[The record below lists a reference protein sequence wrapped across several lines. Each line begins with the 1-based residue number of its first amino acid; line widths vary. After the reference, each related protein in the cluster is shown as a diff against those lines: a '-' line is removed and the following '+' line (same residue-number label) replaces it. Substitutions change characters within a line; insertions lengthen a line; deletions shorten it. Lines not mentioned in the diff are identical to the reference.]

1 MTPFD
6 GDTYDRRQ
14 DQGRLLSQLARVRR
28 ALLSNRGFWFTL
40 ADLSKIAEA
49 SEASVS
55 ARMRDLRKR
64 KFNSYTIERRR
75 VPGGNGLHEYRMPP
89 RIDVQAELF

>member
-6 GDTYDRRQ
+6 GDTYDRGQ
-14 DQGRLLSQLARVRR
+14 DRDRLLTQLSRVRNT
-28 ALLSNRGFWFTL
+28 LLRNAGKWFML
-40 ADLSKIAEA
+40 EELSKIADA
-49 SEASVS
+49 SEASIS
-55 ARMRDLRKR
+55 ARLRDLRKR
-64 KFNSYTIERRR
+64 KFGSYTIERRR